1 MAASGHKPITIGVD
15 DIDVPA
21 LAAAAGGRA
30 GTCCDVIRVRAAG
43 SVFALLEGMATNA
56 TPTKHQFYA
65 AGEGLGLRIRTIRGT
80 GGDGATASTA
90 MDIDLY
96 WSEP

>member
-1 MAASGHKPITIGVD
+1 MAARGHKRITIGAD

-21 LAAAAGGRA
+21 LAAAAGGA
-30 GTCCDVIRVRAAG
+30 PGACCDAIRVHGAG
-43 SVFALLEGMATNA
+43 SVFALLEGMAANA

-65 AGEGLGLRIRTIRGT
+65 AGEGLGLRVRTIRGT
-80 GGDGATASTA
+80 GGSVATASTA
-90 MDIDLY
+90 MDVDLY